1 MWDDLVHGAIGA
13 IVLVDTRRL
22 QDSFAAVD
30 FFENRKIPFVIA
42 VNEFDDAQRFPVE
55 EVRLA
60 LSLPDRIPVI
70 GVDARDRNSAKEA
83 LIAVS
88 EYALDA
94 LTAAG

>member
-1 MWDDLVHGAIGA
+1 MRVIGLA
-13 IVLVDTRRL
+13 
-22 QDSFAAVD
+22 
-30 FFENRKIPFVIA
+30 IA
-42 VNEFDDAQRFPVE
+42 VASLMTTASAGAQPAEQTIDGAQRFPVE
-55 EVRLA
+55 EVRQA

-70 GVDARDRNSAKEA
+70 GVDARDRNSAKDA